1 MQTKSIGG
9 SRYFITFIDDH
20 SRYCRCYFMRYKSQ
34 ALEKL
39 KEFKAEVE
47 KESNHVI
54 EALRADRGG
63 EYTSEE
69 FLTYLKENGIR
80 KEFTAA
86 HSPQQNGTAERFN
99 RTLME
104 AAKSML
110 IHAKLPNLLWA
121 EAVSTASYL
130 RNRMVTT
137 ALQSKFTSYQL
148 CFGKKPDLRHIR
160 VFGCV
165 VYSHVWEGNPKK
177 LDKKAHKLWFIGYT
191 ETTKNYRFFDEEK
204 RRCYVRHDL
213 IFNENDYG
221 GKEINNCESIE
232 ETNTE
237 IDNEEMLIE
246 REVEVQEENQEL
258 LDQEEQPTL
267 PTAPSQQQIT
277 PAQDEE
283 PTSQPP
289 RRSERSR
296 KLPVHYG
303 HDDYA
308 NQACDQASKIVEP
321 ATIEE
326 AFQSHN
332 SKEWKEATDAEYASL
347 LENDTWD
354 LVQLPEGR
362 TAIGSKWIF
371 KIKYNGQGSIERFK
385 GRLVAQGHTQ
395 KYGIDYEE
403 TFAPVA
409 HYSSIRTILA
419 YAVEKRMK
427 IHQMDVITAFLNG
440 DLNEDIYME
449 QPPGYVQEG
458 KEKLVCKLKKSLYGL
473 KQSPRCWNEK
483 LTQHVKSLG
492 FEESGADPCIFTRR
506 KNQKVEII
514 AIYVDDLIAITETD
528 EEMRRLKKSL
538 TSTFKMKDLG
548 ELYYCLGI
556 NFYRTKDSLYMC
568 QSQFIHRLL
577 EKYGLSDTNTVATPM
592 DSNVK
597 LVEDD
602 GYSKTVDSILYQS
615 MVGSILHLARA
626 K

>member
-1 MQTKSIGG
+1 MYS
-9 SRYFITFIDDH
+9 
-20 SRYCRCYFMRYKSQ
+20 
-34 ALEKL
+34 
-39 KEFKAEVE
+39 
-47 KESNHVI
+47 
-54 EALRADRGG
+54 
-63 EYTSEE
+63 SEE

-110 IHAKLPNLLWA
+110 IHAKLPNSLWA

-137 ALQSKFTSYQL
+137 ALQSKFTPYQL
-148 CFGKKPDLRHIR
+148 WFGKKPDLRHIR

-177 LDKKAHKLWFIGYT
+177 LDKKAHKLLFIGYT
-191 ETTKNYRFFDEEK
+191 ETTKNYRVFDEEK

-296 KLPVHYG
+296 KPPVCYG

-371 KIKYNGQGSIERFK
+371 KVKYNGQGSIKWFK

-419 YAVEKRMK
+419 LSQHFLM
-427 IHQMDVITAFLNG
+427 VI
-440 DLNEDIYME
+440 
-449 QPPGYVQEG
+449 
-458 KEKLVCKLKKSLYGL
+458 
-473 KQSPRCWNEK
+473 
-483 LTQHVKSLG
+483 
-492 FEESGADPCIFTRR
+492 
-506 KNQKVEII
+506 
-514 AIYVDDLIAITETD
+514 
-528 EEMRRLKKSL
+528 
-538 TSTFKMKDLG
+538 
-548 ELYYCLGI
+548 
-556 NFYRTKDSLYMC
+556 
-568 QSQFIHRLL
+568 
-577 EKYGLSDTNTVATPM
+577 
-592 DSNVK
+592 
-597 LVEDD
+597 
-602 GYSKTVDSILYQS
+602 
-615 MVGSILHLARA
+615 
-626 K
+626 

>member
-548 ELYYCLGI
+548 ELYQERMSVVKRREGAS
-556 NFYRTKDSLYMC
+556 NSL
-568 QSQFIHRLL
+568 
-577 EKYGLSDTNTVATPM
+577 TNCCRIKA
-592 DSNVK
+592 
-597 LVEDD
+597 
-602 GYSKTVDSILYQS
+602 
-615 MVGSILHLARA
+615 
-626 K
+626 